1 MIGKR
6 WLAWVGVSVLLV
18 GSGFALQFA
27 FDNRWIGDLGR
38 VVLGLAG
45 GVALAGLGQ
54 WQLRLGRRG
63 FAQALTAGGATL
75 LYLSTYASYGFYQFI
90 DPAAAFLLLATIVL
104 QTHLLAAFQRA
115 PAIALMGQLG
125 GFLVPVLLDTGQDH
139 YWGLFSYTFLLASGA
154 VLVTLMRQW
163 RWISS
168 VSFLCAHMLFW
179 GWHEDHFHPEKLWP
193 AVAFHTAIFVLFAC
207 ADLLPRLRGQAPTLE
222 SRARLFA
229 NPLVFY
235 ATGYALLLQDYADW
249 MGTAALALAVAYAG
263 LAKLAGKRRWA
274 LPLVGIAGLFATVA
288 VPVQL
293 DAQWV
298 TLGWGLQGCV
308 LAWLAVRTA
317 ATWFSWASLPVYACA
332 VIHYLGWGAPWTS
345 RAAFTPVANLDF
357 AGALALAA
365 CLLYGSL
372 ALRSL
377 SGLAGLCL
385 GMCASGVVWLA
396 ATVEAYSYFD
406 VLLRETPMQ
415 ARAER
420 DALRWSGLTSVSV
433 VWAVYSAALVGVGL
447 MRKIR
452 PLRWSGLALFGLT
465 VTKVALVDI
474 KSLTGGYRVVGL
486 LVLGLL
492 LLGVAW
498 AYQRMAREGPR

>member
-1 MIGKR
+1 M
-6 WLAWVGVSVLLV
+6 
-18 GSGFALQFA
+18 
-27 FDNRWIGDLGR
+27 
-38 VVLGLAG
+38 
-45 GVALAGLGQ
+45 
-54 WQLRLGRRG
+54 
-63 FAQALTAGGATL
+63 
-75 LYLSTYASYGFYQFI
+75 
-90 DPAAAFLLLATIVL
+90 P
-104 QTHLLAAFQRA
+104 
-115 PAIALMGQLG
+115 
-125 GFLVPVLLDTGQDH
+125 
-139 YWGLFSYTFLLASGA
+139 
-154 VLVTLMRQW
+154 
-163 RWISS
+163 
-168 VSFLCAHMLFW
+168 
-179 GWHEDHFHPEKLWP
+179 
-193 AVAFHTAIFVLFAC
+193 
-207 ADLLPRLRGQAPTLE
+207 
-222 SRARLFA
+222 
-229 NPLVFY
+229 
-235 ATGYALLLQDYADW
+235 LLLQDYADW

-372 ALRSL
+372 ALRRL

-474 KSLTGGYRVVGL
+474 ESLTGGYRVVGL